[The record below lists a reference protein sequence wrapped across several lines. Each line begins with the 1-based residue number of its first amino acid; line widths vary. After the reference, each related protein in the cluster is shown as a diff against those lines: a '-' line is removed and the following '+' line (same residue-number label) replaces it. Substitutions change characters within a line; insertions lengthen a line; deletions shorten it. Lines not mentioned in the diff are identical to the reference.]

1 LRQAAEDFFSEGVI
15 MARGINKVILVGNL
29 GRDPELNYLPSG
41 QSVCKFSLA
50 TSRAYKDKQG
60 ELKEETEWHNIVAW
74 GKTGEICAQY
84 LKKGGQAYVEGRI
97 QTRQWEDKTG
107 NKRTSVDIVADNVQI
122 LGRRESGSGG
132 GEFSGGA
139 SRPQAARP
147 SQTPSAEPSFDDD
160 SFGGAGTHSQITD
173 DDIPF

>member
-1 LRQAAEDFFSEGVI
+1 

-84 LKKGGQAYVEGRI
+84 LKKGGQAYIEGRI
-97 QTRQWEDKTG
+97 QSREYEGKDGQKRKTYE
-107 NKRTSVDIVADNVQI
+107 IIAENVQI
-122 LGRRESGSGG
+122 LGRREGGGGGEYSGG
-132 GEFSGGA
+132 GAQRSSG
-139 SRPQAARP
+139 SRPMQQH
-147 SQTPSAEPSFDDD
+147 SQEPSFDDD
-160 SFGGAGTHSQITD
+160 SFGGGGAHSQITD

>member
-1 LRQAAEDFFSEGVI
+1 

-97 QTRQWEDKTG
+97 QTRQWEDKQG
-107 NKRTSVDIVADNVQI
+107 QKRTSVDIVAENVQI
-122 LGRRESGSGG
+122 LGRREGGSGGG

-139 SRPQAARP
+139 QRSSGGGRPAAAQSH
-147 SQTPSAEPSFDDD
+147 SQESSFDDD
-160 SFGGAGTHSQITD
+160 SFGGGGSHSQITD

>member
-1 LRQAAEDFFSEGVI
+1 
-15 MARGINKVILVGNL
+15 MARGVNKVILVGNL

-41 QSVCKFSLA
+41 QSVAKFSLA
-50 TSRAYKDKQG
+50 TTRAYKDKAG

-97 QTRQWEDKTG
+97 QTRQWEDKQG
-107 NKRTSVDIVADNVQI
+107 NKRTSVDIVAENVQI
-122 LGRRESGSGG
+122 LGRREGGASGSGESFG
-132 GEFSGGA
+132 GQRATAGARTNQAHSQDSG
-139 SRPQAARP
+139 
-147 SQTPSAEPSFDDD
+147 FDDD
-160 SFGGAGTHSQITD
+160 SFGGGSSNSQITD

>member
-1 LRQAAEDFFSEGVI
+1 

-84 LKKGGQAYVEGRI
+84 LKKGGQAYIEGRI
-97 QTRQWEDKTG
+97 QSREYEGKDGQKRKTYE
-107 NKRTSVDIVADNVQI
+107 IIADNVQI
-122 LGRRESGSGG
+122 LGRREGGGDSGG
-132 GEFSGGA
+132 GAPRSSG
-139 SRPQAARP
+139 ARP
-147 SQTPSAEPSFDDD
+147 AQQRSQESGFDDD
-160 SFGGAGTHSQITD
+160 SFGGGGAHSQITD
-173 DDIPF
+173 EDIPF

>member
-1 LRQAAEDFFSEGVI
+1 
-15 MARGINKVILVGNL
+15 MARGVNKVILVGNL

-41 QSVCKFSLA
+41 QSVAKFSLA
-50 TSRAYKDKQG
+50 TTRAYKDKAG

-97 QTRQWEDKTG
+97 QTRQWEDKQG
-107 NKRTSVDIVADNVQI
+107 NKRTSVEIVAENVQI
-122 LGRRESGSGG
+122 LGRREAGSGESFAG
-132 GEFSGGA
+132 AQRAAAPARTSPAHPQESG
-139 SRPQAARP
+139 
-147 SQTPSAEPSFDDD
+147 FDDD
-160 SFGGAGTHSQITD
+160 TFGAGASHSQITD